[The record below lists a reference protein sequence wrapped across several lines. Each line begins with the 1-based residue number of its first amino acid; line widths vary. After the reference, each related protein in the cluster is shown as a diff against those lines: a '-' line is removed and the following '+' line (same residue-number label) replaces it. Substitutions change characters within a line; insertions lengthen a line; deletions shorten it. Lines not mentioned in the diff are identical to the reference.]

1 MHECETSL
9 PSQHS
14 MGDSWQHDEVKM
26 AVYRAVCLAKVV
38 ADCEVNRPWY
48 VDNVDNVDNV
58 NNVNNVEHMGLRMDM
73 NSTVC
78 KKLRKHNPK
87 IEMCLKV
94 NAFCW

>member
-1 MHECETSL
+1 MLTKKLYKTLHECKTSL

-48 VDNVDNVDNV
+48 LKTLWD
-58 NNVNNVEHMGLRMDM
+58 LK
-73 NSTVC
+73 NSW
-78 KKLRKHNPK
+78 
-87 IEMCLKV
+87 I
-94 NAFCW
+94 